1 MASQQEQLSTGAKPR
16 FYYGYIVVMASF
28 LIMVAVMGTYNS
40 FGIFFKPLL
49 TEFGWTRAATS
60 AAFSLSWIMQGLLA
74 IVVGRLT
81 DKLGPRIVLTTCGF
95 LLGTGYVLMSQIND
109 IWQFNL
115 FYGVIIGI
123 GMSGFWVPLMSTVAR
138 WFTRRRSTMTGVVLS
153 GIGIGTIAVPLLA
166 NWLISIYDWRV
177 SYIILGGTASAIVV
191 LAAQFLR
198 YDPAQIGQ
206 VPYGGNTGAEQELSL
221 ATDSITLRAAVNTR
235 QFWLL
240 FFMSFCSGFYMFA
253 TTVHIVPHAIE
264 LGMPATTAAGI
275 LATIGGLS
283 IAGRIILG
291 SAADRIGNRNAFII
305 SFFLIS
311 AAFFWL
317 APAQGE
323 WQIYLFAIVYG
334 FAFGGC
340 EAQWSPMAATL
351 FGLNSLGL
359 ILGTITTGFSAG
371 SALGPIM
378 AGYLFDIGGSYQT
391 AFLVCAV
398 AGVIG
403 LTLTIFLKPIKTK

>member
-1 MASQQEQLSTGAKPR
+1 
-16 FYYGYIVVMASF
+16 
-28 LIMVAVMGTYNS
+28 
-40 FGIFFKPLL
+40 
-49 TEFGWTRAATS
+49 
-60 AAFSLSWIMQGLLA
+60 
-74 IVVGRLT
+74 
-81 DKLGPRIVLTTCGF
+81 
-95 LLGTGYVLMSQIND
+95 
-109 IWQFNL
+109 
-115 FYGVIIGI
+115 
-123 GMSGFWVPLMSTVAR
+123 
-138 WFTRRRSTMTGVVLS
+138 MTGVVLS